1 MAPKKSPPEAP
12 ATPRKRRRGRGKQSG
27 GQRWLSVFLRFVLPA
42 TLVLAAVALL
52 VIFTMGG
59 QKAEVPELR
68 AAIVDQLGLNE
79 PDAEFVQS
87 ARSTLEQA
95 GYTVDYYPPEQVT
108 VDFYRSLPKQ
118 KYSLIVF
125 RVHIARFDEA
135 SLTMDD
141 PQRRQAMI
149 DAFGQSVFLFTSEQY
164 DSSKY
169 SDDRQNL
176 RLFQVRNLTGTGDTR
191 YFGIT
196 PHFIV
201 DSMQGDFSKT
211 VVLLMGCD
219 GLLFDGTAKAFVDKG
234 AQAVVGWNSLV
245 SGPHTDRATESLLQ
259 KLVPQKLS
267 LGEAVKRTNS
277 EVTPEPAYNNALKIY
292 PEKAADLVLPR
303 G

>member
-1 MAPKKSPPEAP
+1 MTPKKSAPEAP
-12 ATPRKRRRGRGKQSG
+12 AKPVKRRRGRGRQSG
-27 GQRWLSVFLRFVLPA
+27 GQRWLSIFLRFVLPG
-42 TLVLAAVALL
+42 TLILAAVALL

-59 QKAEVPELR
+59 QKAEAPELR

-79 PDAEFVQS
+79 PDPDFVQS

-95 GYTVDYYPPEQVT
+95 GYTVDYYPPEQVN

-118 KYSLIVF
+118 NYSLIVF

-135 SLTMDD
+135 SLNMDD
-141 PQRRQAMI
+141 PERRQAMI

-169 SDDRQNL
+169 PDDRQNL

-196 PHFIV
+196 PRFIGA
-201 DSMQGDFSKT
+201 MQGNFNKT
-211 VVLLMGCD
+211 VILLMGCD

-234 AQAVVGWNSLV
+234 AQAVVGWSSLV
-245 SGPHTDRATESLLQ
+245 SGPHTDQATQSLLQ
-259 KLVPQKLS
+259 RLVPQRLS
-267 LGEAVKRTNS
+267 LGEAVTRTNS
-277 EVTPEPAYNNALKIY
+277 EVTPEPEYNNALKIY
-292 PEKAADLVLPR
+292 PQKAADLVLPR